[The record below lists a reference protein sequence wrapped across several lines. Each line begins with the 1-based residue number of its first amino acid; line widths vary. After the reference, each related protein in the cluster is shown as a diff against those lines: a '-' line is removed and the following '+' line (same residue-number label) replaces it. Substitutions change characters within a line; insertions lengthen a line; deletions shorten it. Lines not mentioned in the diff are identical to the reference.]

1 MKLGKSI
8 LGAAGRRKT
17 TRALAFFIAVAFLG
31 VSAKANAETPIL
43 TISPAV
49 VSLKKGAKVTL
60 AASGL
65 KKGQEVGIRLVMG
78 GVVSDIRHQ
87 VKPSPVA
94 NDFGA
99 FYSEWVMD
107 GEPNLLDQGAM
118 SINIVDEDGKV
129 LAHAP
134 VVWLKEAK
142 KKKEEKK
149 EEKKSE

>member
-1 MKLGKSI
+1 MNLSMSKLGVTARRRTTI
-8 LGAAGRRKT
+8 AIALFVGA
-17 TRALAFFIAVAFLG
+17 AFLG
-31 VSAKANAETPIL
+31 VTAKANAETPVL

-87 VKPSPVA
+87 VKPAPVA
-94 NDFGA
+94 NEFGA

>member
-1 MKLGKSI
+1 MKLST
-8 LGAAGRRKT
+8 LTLRSAARRQVT
-17 TRALAFFIAVAFLG
+17 LALALLVGGAFAG
-31 VSAKANAETPIL
+31 VPTKANAETPVL
-43 TISPAV
+43 AISPSV

-94 NDFGA
+94 NEFGA

-118 SINIVDEDGKV
+118 AINLVDEDGKV

-142 KKKEEKK
+142 KKKEEGK
-149 EEKKSE
+149 EEKKGE